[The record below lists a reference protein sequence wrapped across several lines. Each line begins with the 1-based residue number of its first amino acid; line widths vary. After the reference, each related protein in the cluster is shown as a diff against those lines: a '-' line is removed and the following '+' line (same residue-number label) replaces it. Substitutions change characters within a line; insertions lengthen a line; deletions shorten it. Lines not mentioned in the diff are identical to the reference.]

1 MGAPRRAFFFETWGF
16 CIFGSERCWYDSPQV
31 NPILLYFAS
40 GESLYSGAAPLLVT
54 VAISPHLTHRRPL
67 RLRNIVTWLALAMIV
82 MACPPFSWIIDAMF
96 GVVFFLWFV
105 AWNKTP
111 ERSWTG
117 FRVATMA
124 VLLVVLLALAAMELR
139 HRRMP
144 TIEGEPSDHLV
155 VIGDSISAGLDAR
168 VAPWPAIMER
178 ATGVQVRNLS
188 RPGATMTDGLAL
200 ADGVT
205 HEDHLILIE
214 LGGNDL
220 IAGGPSDVF
229 ARELEALLAKLAVSG
244 RTVVMF
250 ELPLLP
256 FRIAYGQIQRRLAAK
271 YGVPLIPKRYL
282 TGVIAGKD
290 ATLDGLHLT
299 DAGARRMALV
309 VAQALSPVL
318 RAQFEKPTT
327 PATHP

>member
-1 MGAPRRAFFFETWGF
+1 
-16 CIFGSERCWYDSPQV
+16 V
-31 NPILLYFAS
+31 NPAVLYFAS
-40 GESLYSGAAPLLVT
+40 GESLYFGAVLLLLA
-54 VAISPHLTHRRPL
+54 VAASPYLRRSWLL
-67 RLRNIVTWLALAMIV
+67 RSRNIAVWLALAMIV

-96 GVVFFLWFV
+96 GVSFFLWFV

-111 ERSWTG
+111 ERCWTG
-117 FRVATMA
+117 LRVATMA
-124 VLLVVLLALAAMELR
+124 VLLALLLALAVMELR
-139 HRRMP
+139 HRTMP
-144 TIEGEPSDHLV
+144 AIEGEPSDHLV

-168 VAPWPAIMER
+168 VSPWPVVMQRTA
-178 ATGVQVRNLS
+178 GVQVRNLS
-188 RPGATMTDGLAL
+188 RPGATMADGLAL

-220 IAGGPSDVF
+220 IAGEPSDVF
-229 ARELEALLAKLAVSG
+229 ARGLEALLAKLAVPG

-256 FRIAYGQIQRRLAAK
+256 PRIAYGQIQRQLAAK

-299 DAGARRMALV
+299 DIGARRMALV
-309 VAQALSPVL
+309 VAQVLSPVL
-318 RAQFEKPTT
+318 RARPVQPTI

>member
-1 MGAPRRAFFFETWGF
+1 
-16 CIFGSERCWYDSPQV
+16 V

-40 GESLYSGAAPLLVT
+40 GESLYSGAALLLVT

-67 RLRNIVTWLALAMIV
+67 RLRNIVSWLALTMIV
-82 MACPPFSWIIDAMF
+82 MASPPFSWTVDAIF
-96 GVVFFLWFV
+96 GVVFFLWFA
-105 AWNKTP
+105 AWNRAP
-111 ERSWTG
+111 ERSSTG
-117 FRVATMA
+117 FRAATMA
-124 VLLVVLLALAAMELR
+124 VLLLLSLTLPATELR
-139 HRRMP
+139 HRRLP
-144 TIEGEPSDHLV
+144 VIEGAPSDHLV

-168 VAPWPAIMER
+168 VAPWPVVMQR
-178 ATGVQVRNLS
+178 TTGVQVRNLS
-188 RPGATMTDGLAL
+188 RPGATMADGIAL

-220 IAGGPSDVF
+220 IAGEPSDVF
-229 ARELEALLAKLAVSG
+229 ERGLEALLAKLAVSG

-256 FRIAYGQIQRRLAAK
+256 LRIAYGQIQRRLAVK
-271 YGVPLIPKRYL
+271 YRVPLIPRRYL
-282 TGVIAGKD
+282 TGVIVGKD

-299 DAGARRMALV
+299 DVGARRMALV
-309 VAQALSPVL
+309 VTQALSPVL
-318 RAQFEKPTT
+318 RAQSEKPTT

>member
-1 MGAPRRAFFFETWGF
+1 MLVRFPE
-16 CIFGSERCWYDSPQV
+16 V
-31 NPILLYFAS
+31 NPMLLYFAS
-40 GESLYSGAAPLLVT
+40 GESLYSGAALLLVT

-124 VLLVVLLALAAMELR
+124 VLLVVLPALAAMELR

-144 TIEGEPSDHLV
+144 AVEGEPSDHLV

-168 VAPWPAIMER
+168 VAPWPVIMER

-205 HEDHLILIE
+205 HDDHLILIE

-229 ARELEALLAKLAVSG
+229 ARGLEALLAKLAASG

-271 YGVPLIPKRYL
+271 YGVPLIPKRYF

-318 RAQFEKPTT
+318 RAQFEEPTT

>member
-1 MGAPRRAFFFETWGF
+1 
-16 CIFGSERCWYDSPQV
+16 V

-40 GESLYSGAAPLLVT
+40 GESLYSGAALLLLT
-54 VAISPHLTHRRPL
+54 VAISPHLTQGRLL
-67 RLRNIVTWLALAMIV
+67 RLRNIVSWLALTMIV
-82 MACPPFSWIIDAMF
+82 MASPPFSWTVDAMF
-96 GVVFFLWFV
+96 GVVFFLWLA
-105 AWNKTP
+105 AWNRAL

-124 VLLVVLLALAAMELR
+124 ILLLLSLTLPAMEIR
-139 HRRMP
+139 HRRLP
-144 TIEGEPSDHLV
+144 VIEGEPSDHLV

-168 VAPWPAIMER
+168 VAPWPVIMER
-178 ATGVQVRNLS
+178 TTGVQVRNLS
-188 RPGATMTDGLAL
+188 RPGATMTDGLVL

-205 HEDHLILIE
+205 QEDHLMLIE

-220 IAGGPSDVF
+220 IAGEPSDVF

-244 RTVVMF
+244 RTVVLF

-256 FRIAYGQIQRRLAAK
+256 HRIAYGQIQRRLAAK
-271 YGVPLIPKRYL
+271 YGTSLIPKRYL

-299 DAGARRMALV
+299 DIGARRMAQV
-309 VAQALSPVL
+309 VTQALSPVL
-318 RAQFEKPTT
+318 RARPEQPTT